1 MFVADAFETKQAI
14 RKGLNSMEFA
24 SLPAVMKTAQDL
36 TRKVETLTNY
46 ELAGLVGK
54 DPFALAKVMDMAN
67 RGCRVDNLSVSK
79 LEDAILKVGFK
90 KVRNLAFSLLDMEAA
105 KAKLRYHEQGETAAY
120 ALCAC
125 VVAERVMQEVGR
137 LDPQEV
143 YTVTV
148 LRSYGKQ
155 LMTAFMIHY
164 YREAISLIP
173 EKGEDAAFHEVFG
186 ITPLELTLELLRE
199 TKVPRELLRALKPFD
214 PETLELQFIHDT
226 DELIIYSEF
235 ALRLTSLVFDFSLS
249 HEEFQKKACELLDYF
264 RTKVLLRE
272 DQMFRIVDELGDVI
286 NELRDKYK
294 IEALPKGMTQTIKA
308 RVKDQ
313 DPPPPP
319 PKDPDPDDPSDIEHK
334 LNRNPELLLND
345 CAREIAWFAAK
356 RPPEKE
362 AIHASLVE
370 GLYRGL
376 RCEHVVVFL
385 RDGDSDEFKS
395 IGGKGPLF
403 EKIHNRLTLMPG
415 TKDIFG
421 VCLQRRYN
429 ALVYDSGESA
439 VRPFLPQWLNE
450 FNCNSLMVL
459 PIWDESPEPEP
470 MDDEDQE
477 SLYQQPQPL
486 DDDDDEDEGPIN
498 RDPFILILCA
508 NSNGQTAIQ
517 LQNSMSKSLVAI
529 KRQLTKAHVGRAM
542 APSFLYQNK
551 DADSQL
557 DLGQFMREARK
568 AMQSVRKRAGGVV
581 F

>member
-1 MFVADAFETKQAI
+1 MFIADSYETKQAI

-105 KAKLRYHEQGETAAY
+105 KAKLRYHEQSETAAF
-120 ALCAC
+120 ALCSC

-137 LDPQEV
+137 LDPQEA

-164 YREAISLIP
+164 YREAVALIA
-173 EKGEDAAFHEVFG
+173 EKGEDAAFRSVFG
-186 ITPLELTLELLRE
+186 ITPLELTFELLRE
-199 TKVPRELLRALKPFD
+199 TKVPRELLRGLKPFN

-226 DELIIYSEF
+226 DEFIINSEF
-235 ALRLTSLVFDFSLS
+235 ALRLTTLVFDHTLDAATF
-249 HEEFQKKACELLDYF
+249 EKEALLLLEYF
-264 RTKVLLRE
+264 RAKILLRQ
-272 DQMFRIVDELGDVI
+272 DQLFRIINELGGVI
-286 NELRDKYK
+286 NELREKYQ

-308 RVKDQ
+308 RVNDR

-319 PKDPDPDDPSDIEHK
+319 PKDPDPDDPEDIEHR
-334 LNRNPELLLND
+334 LNRSPELILND
-345 CAREIAWFAAK
+345 CVREVAWFASK
-356 RPPEKE
+356 FPPEMD
-362 AIHASLVE
+362 AIKLSLVNSFHA
-370 GLYRGL
+370 GL
-376 RCEHVVVFL
+376 RCDHMVLFACDNE
-385 RDGDSDEFKS
+385 DSLFRP
-395 IGGKGPLF
+395 IAGKGQLF
-403 EKIHNRLTLMPG
+403 ETVKDTLTIKPQS
-415 TKDIFG
+415 KDIFG
-421 VCLQRRYN
+421 VCLNYRYN
-429 ALVYDSGESA
+429 ALVFDSGETA
-439 VRPFLPQWLNE
+439 MRPFLPKWLNE
-450 FNCNSLMVL
+450 FNCNSFMVL
-459 PIWDESPEPEP
+459 PIWDETPDPEPILET
-470 MDDEDQE
+470 EDTLLVEVKPE
-477 SLYQQPQPL
+477 SEEEKEEEEVI
-486 DDDDDEDEGPIN
+486 D
-498 RDPFILILCA
+498 RKPFMLILCA

-517 LQNSMSKSLVAI
+517 LKNSMSKSIVGI

-542 APSFLYQNK
+542 APSFMYQTK
-551 DADSQL
+551 DADSHL

-568 AMQSVRKRAGGVV
+568 AVQALRKTAVGVV